1 MAEKTKVITKD
12 GSVTFHNAHYGETY
26 HSVSGAEE
34 EALKKFA
41 EPCLQNVGAAVK
53 ILDIC
58 FGLGYNSAAALDLIH
73 SQDTTCVVEIV
84 GLENDTEILE
94 KIQGLNPNFTKYDLI
109 KGATTSCLN
118 MNDSNTVENTSI
130 KIIVGDARETIA
142 QCGSGFHVVFLDPF
156 SPKKCPELWTE
167 QFFKKVY
174 GVMEKGGVLATYS
187 CARSVRDNLKKV
199 GFVVED
205 GPVVGRKAPG
215 TIAVK

>member
-1 MAEKTKVITKD
+1 MAEKTKVVTKD
-12 GSVTFHNAHYGETY
+12 GSVTFHNAEYDETY

-34 EALKKFA
+34 ESVKKFA
-41 EPCLQNVGAAVK
+41 EPCLQEVGDSVK

-73 SQDTTCVVEIV
+73 SQDNKCVVEIV
-84 GLENDTEILE
+84 GLENDKEILA
-94 KIQGLNPNFTKYDLI
+94 KIQELDPSFKKYDLI
-109 KGATTSCLN
+109 KGATASGA
-118 MNDSNTVENTSI
+118 NTEGNTSI
-130 KIIVGDARETIA
+130 QILVGDARKTIT

-167 QFFKKVY
+167 AFFKDVY
-174 GVMEKGGVLATYS
+174 GVMASGGVLATYS

-199 GFVVED
+199 GFAVED

-215 TIAVK
+215 TIAKKDN